1 MHWTG
6 HSSRLDRA
14 LNPRFGEE
22 AYAMEELVAELGAAF
37 VCADLDLAPEPREQH
52 AAYIVNWIEVLKDDK
67 RAIFAASSQAQRG
80 VDYLNNLQSLYTGTD
95 KA

>member
-67 RAIFAASSQAQRG
+67 RAIFAAPQAQRAA
-80 VDYLNNLQSLYTGTD
+80 DYLNNLQSLYTGTD